1 MFRLSKIAD
10 YGIIILAHLAQ
21 HAGQEL
27 DGAPRSLNARELA
40 EHVDLPLPI
49 VSKVLKTL
57 TRAGVLES
65 QRGAKGGY
73 SLAHRP
79 EDLSVA
85 DMITALDGPLALTQ
99 CSLGP
104 AVCDLE
110 ESCAVKSPWLVINR
124 VVHNA
129 LASVTLADLT
139 SPAFATQHAPLA
151 GLVHVAEGAALPM
164 ASAAGG
170 SRTGAAAG
178 SRIAAGASRNTDGPH
193 SPTSVMADAGTD
205 EVH

>member
-21 HAGQEL
+21 QGE
-27 DGAPRSLNARELA
+27 DGTATRSLAARELA
-40 EHVDLPLPI
+40 EHVDLPLPM

-65 QRGAKGGY
+65 HRGIKGGY

-104 AVCDLE
+104 TACDLE
-110 ESCAVKSPWLVINR
+110 QSCAVKSPWLVITR
-124 VVHNA
+124 VVHDA
-129 LASVTLADLT
+129 LASVTLADIT
-139 SPAFATQHAPLA
+139 NPAFATGHGPLASLA
-151 GLVHVAEGAALPM
+151 GLAAPP
-164 ASAAGG
+164 
-170 SRTGAAAG
+170 R
-178 SRIAAGASRNTDGPH
+178 
-193 SPTSVMADAGTD
+193 
-205 EVH
+205 

>member
-1 MFRLSKIAD
+1 MFRLSKLAD
-10 YGIIILAHLAQ
+10 YGIIVLAHLAQ
-21 HAGQEL
+21 QAASEAPGGG
-27 DGAPRSLNARELA
+27 GATSLNARELA
-40 EHVDLPLPI
+40 EHVDLPLPV

-85 DMITALDGPLALTQ
+85 EMITALDGPLALTQ

-110 ESCAVKSPWLVINR
+110 QSCAVKSPWLVINR

-139 SPAFATQHAPLA
+139 SPAFAAQHAPLA
-151 GLVHVAEGAALPM
+151 GLAW
-164 ASAAGG
+164 S
-170 SRTGAAAG
+170 TAAG
-178 SRIAAGASRNTDGPH
+178 SDEVLSSNPSAGV
-193 SPTSVMADAGTD
+193 SPTPAPPHAARTGPVARDTARVRSDATAD
-205 EVH
+205 EVL